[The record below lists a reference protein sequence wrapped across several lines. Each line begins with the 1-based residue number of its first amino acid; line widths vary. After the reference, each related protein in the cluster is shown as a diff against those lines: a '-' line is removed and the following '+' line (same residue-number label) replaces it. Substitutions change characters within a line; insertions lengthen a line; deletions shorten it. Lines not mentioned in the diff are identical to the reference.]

1 MLALA
6 DGPRPKVCLLPAASG
21 DPAEQIAAFRTSLGG
36 PACELSHISL
46 FRLETEP
53 VDVAHHLLSRDLIYV
68 GGGSLVNLLA
78 ILRAHGLDRV
88 LADAWERG
96 VVLAGQSAG
105 AMCWFEWGVTRS
117 AGAARLAPGLGL
129 VPGILSVHYH
139 RDSDRRRALID
150 AVARRATVG
159 HGIDD
164 GAGLV
169 IRGTEVVGLGQ
180 RPRARRRLA
189 GRAGRA
195 RACGRGAARPGVAAG
210 AAAGDRRTARRGGRV
225 ARAARDPRRAPLSL
239 SRAGG
244 SRR

>member
-169 IRGTEVVGLGQ
+169 IRGTEVAASVSGRELAAAWRVAPDGRGRAVEARLDPAPLPAP
-180 RPRARRRLA
+180 RPAIDERPDEVVEWRELRAI
-189 GRAGRA
+189 RAGR
-195 RACGRGAARPGVAAG
+195 R
-210 AAAGDRRTARRGGRV
+210 
-225 ARAARDPRRAPLSL
+225 
-239 SRAGG
+239 
-244 SRR
+244 